1 MDLVNLLALFLP
13 QPTLL
18 RCLIFLLGSL
28 TVTLTAMFSWISFE
42 LSIDSTVAFPASRN
56 SDHVSIS
63 IDCPLNSN
71 GYFVFHGTA
80 YNYFHVD

>member
-63 IDCPLNSN
+63 IDCPLSSN

>member
-1 MDLVNLLALFLP
+1 MDLVNLVILFVP

-28 TVTLTAMFSWISFE
+28 TVSLTAMFFWISFE
-42 LSIDSTVAFPASRN
+42 LSIGSTVAFPASRH

-63 IDCPLNSN
+63 VDCPLNSN
-71 GYFVFHGTA
+71 GYFVFHLTA
-80 YNYFHVD
+80 YDYFHVD